1 MKTTSSRSSQF
12 SAIALGQYVGI
23 DVSKRCLDVCE
34 GEQGAEWQVG
44 NDEKGINR
52 LVERMKEIRPV
63 LIVLESTGGLEWAA
77 MTELYSAGL
86 AVALVNPGRVK
97 EFAKSLGLLAKTDK
111 LDARL
116 LARFGEAV
124 KPNVTRLPDE
134 QEQHLMGLV
143 TRRRQLLEMQ
153 VAEKNRLHSAR
164 MSSRANLEEHIVW
177 LHEALAKL
185 DQEIQAYV
193 RQSKLWKGKA
203 ERMQSVPGV
212 GPVTANTILAELPEL
227 GLLDR
232 KQIAALVGVAPFN
245 NDSGP
250 RHGKRRVKGGRAS
263 VRNVLYMA
271 ALSAS
276 KYNPVLKAFYQ
287 QMIQRGKE
295 KKVALIA
302 CMRKLLTFL
311 NAIIRDSESW
321 EPGF

>member
-1 MKTTSSRSSQF
+1 MTEQRVAGF
-12 SAIALGQYVGI
+12 VGI
-23 DVSKRCLDVCE
+23 DVSKGRLDVCE
-34 GEQGAEWQVG
+34 GGEGEAWAIG
-44 NDEKGINR
+44 NDEKGIAR
-52 LVERMKEIRPV
+52 LVERMKAVQPT

-97 EFAKSLGLLAKTDK
+97 EFAKSIGLLAKTDK

-116 LARFGEAV
+116 LARFAEAV
-124 KPNVTRLPDE
+124 KPKATRLPDE

-143 TRRRQLLEMQ
+143 SRRRQLLEML
-153 VAEKNRLHSAR
+153 VAEQNRLNSAR
-164 MSSRANLEEHIVW
+164 LSSRQNLEEHIVW
-177 LHEALAKL
+177 LQKALADL
-185 DQEIQAYV
+185 DKEIQKYV
-193 RQSKLWKGKA
+193 RQSELWKDKA

-212 GPVTANTILAELPEL
+212 GPVTSSTLLAELPEL
-227 GLLDR
+227 GQLDR

-250 RHGKRRVKGGRAS
+250 RRGKRRVKGGRS
-263 VRNVLYMA
+263 GVRNVLYMA

-276 KYNPVLKAFYQ
+276 RYNPVLRAFYQ

-295 KKVALIA
+295 KKVALTA

-311 NAIIRDSESW
+311 NAMIRDSKSW
-321 EPGF
+321 TPVFKPVLA